1 MRMSDTDKLQAEYA
15 ETYNKYMTLPDE
27 SKELK
32 TLEKKLK
39 ELEEIL
45 TTRFLFENG
54 YELKKVGNNE
64 FLTYIKDDHSE

>member
-1 MRMSDTDKLQAEYA
+1 MSDTDKLQAEYA